1 MKTTRR
7 NFIKSTGY
15 VAVGFSLV
23 PNLAWMSV
31 NDQSKLNALQQ
42 PRIKDW
48 LQILEDGRVRVFSG
62 KMELGQGIRI
72 AIAQVAAE
80 ELNMNVDLIEVKLAE
95 TSTTPDEGYT
105 AGSRSVAQSAMAV
118 RKAAA
123 AAADILINRTAKKY
137 ELEVESLYLKDG
149 MVLSKSGDFKASFFD
164 ILDGAQI
171 EEVVPD
177 NIKTK
182 SKKDHEVVGTP
193 VLRKDIGQMVRGLPV
208 YVQDLRFP
216 GMLHARVVRP
226 ASYDAKITE
235 FNKEN
240 TEKLDVKIIKVND
253 FIGVIS
259 EDEYQA
265 EKAKN
270 ILESDCKWES
280 KMKLPIED
288 FSAAYLKGLSKESER
303 VVNKGSITFGNNSV
317 KAKYFKP
324 YVMHGAIGPSC
335 AVAIFKEGKLQIWS
349 HTQGVYPLRKTLA
362 DLLSLT
368 EDNIKITGVPG
379 SGCYGHNG
387 ADDVAAEAAILA
399 IKNPE
404 KHIRLQWTR
413 ADEHAWEPYG
423 SAMVMELE
431 GSLDATGKIENWKY
445 NLWSDTHST
454 RPGGDKQNLLPT
466 SFYSGTTA
474 KRPKGYFGGAYRNS
488 KPNYNIPNQKIDA
501 HYFKGPL
508 RVSALRSLGA
518 YSNILAIENFM
529 DRLAEKAG
537 EDPVIFRIKHLEDLR
552 AKDVLNKIKQMTEDV
567 NLLENEGFGY
577 AFARYKNSASYFAVA
592 ARVSVEN
599 GKISVKEMWGAIDS
613 GEVINPDGLK
623 NQTEGG
629 MIQSASWTLQEA
641 VKFNETHV
649 SSTDWDSYPI
659 SRFADIPEVHVEVI
673 DRPNED
679 ALGAGEAAQGPS
691 AAAILNA
698 IYRATGT
705 QVEVLPVNKNV
716 SV

>member
-1 MKTTRR
+1 MKTSRR

-15 VAVGFSLV
+15 VAIGFSLV
-23 PNLAWMSV
+23 PGLAWSPLK
-31 NDQSKLNALQQ
+31 DESLATTIQQ

-48 LQILEDGRVRVFSG
+48 LQVLEDGRVRIFSG

-80 ELNMNVDLIEVKLAE
+80 ELNMNIDLIEVKLAE
-95 TSTTPDEGYT
+95 TSTTPNEGYT

-123 AAADILINRTAKKY
+123 AAASILIARAADKHQLDANN
-137 ELEVESLYLKDG
+137 LYLKDG
-149 MVLSKSGDFKASFFD
+149 MVLSKDGGFQENFFN
-164 ILDGAQI
+164 ILDGEQI
-171 EEVVPD
+171 EEVVPE
-177 NIKTK
+177 NARPK
-182 SKKDHEVVGTP
+182 SKKDHQVVGTP

-216 GMLHARVVRP
+216 KMLHARIVRP
-226 ASYDAKITE
+226 VAYDAKLTS
-235 FNKEN
+235 FNKKN
-240 TEKLDVKIIKVND
+240 AEKLDVRIIKVND
-253 FIGVIS
+253 FIGVLS

-270 ILESDCKWES
+270 ILERDCKWSKGES
-280 KMKLPIED
+280 LKPEE
-288 FSAAYLKGLSKESER
+288 FSADYLKSLSRETEN
-303 VVNKGSITFGNNSV
+303 VLNKGNLDLDEDSV
-317 KAKYFKP
+317 KASYFKP
-324 YVMHGAIGPSC
+324 YVMHGALGPSC
-335 AVAIFKEGKLQIWS
+335 AVAIFKDKKLHIWS
-349 HTQGVYPLRKTLA
+349 HTQGVYPLRETLA
-362 DLLSLT
+362 DLLNLN
-368 EDNIKITGVPG
+368 EENIQITGVPG

-399 IKNPE
+399 IENPG

-413 ADEHAWEPYG
+413 ADEHTWEPYG
-423 SAMVMELE
+423 STMVMELE
-431 GSLDATGKIENWKY
+431 GSLNSDGKIKNWNY
-445 NLWSDTHST
+445 NVWSDTHST
-454 RPGGDKQNLLPT
+454 RPGGDKQNLLPS
-466 SFYSGTTA
+466 SFYNGTTV

-488 KPNYNIPNQKIDA
+488 EPYYSIPNQKIDA

-537 EDPVIFRIKHLEDLR
+537 EDPVAFRLKHLSDQR
-552 AKDVLNKIKQMTEDV
+552 AKDVLNKVKEMTAGV
-567 NLLENEGFGY
+567 SLLDNEGLGF

-592 ARVSVEN
+592 ARVSLEN
-599 GKISVKEMWGAIDS
+599 KKISVKEMWGTIDS
-613 GEVINPDGLK
+613 GEVINPNGLK

-641 VKFNETHV
+641 VKFDQNHV

-659 SRFADIPEVHVEVI
+659 FRFADIPEVHVEII

-698 IYRATGT
+698 IYRATGK
-705 QVEVLPVNKNV
+705 QVEVLPVNKDV
-716 SV
+716 ST

>member
-1 MKTTRR
+1 MKTSRR
-7 NFIKSTGY
+7 NFIKNTGY

-23 PNLAWMSV
+23 PNLAWMAV
-31 NDQSKLNALQQ
+31 NDQSSQGTMQQ
-42 PRIKDW
+42 SGITDW

-95 TSTTPDEGYT
+95 TSTTPNEGYT
-105 AGSRSVAQSAMAV
+105 AGSQSVARSAMSV

-123 AAADILINRTAKKY
+123 AAADILIVRAADKY
-137 ELEVESLYLKDG
+137 EIKAENLYLKDG
-149 MVLSKSGDFKASFFD
+149 MVLAKDGDFKASFFN

-171 EEVVPD
+171 EEVIPE
-177 NIKTK
+177 NIQTK
-182 SKKDHEVVGTP
+182 PKKDHQVVGTP
-193 VLRKDIGQMVRGLPV
+193 VLRKDIGKMVRGLPV

-216 GMLHARVVRP
+216 GMLHARIVRP
-226 ASYDAKITE
+226 AAYDAKIAN

-240 TEKLDVKIIKVND
+240 AEKLDVKIIKVID
-253 FIGVIS
+253 FIGVLS

-270 ILESDCKWES
+270 ILENDCKWYTETQ
-280 KMKLPIED
+280 LPVED
-288 FSAAYLKGLSKESER
+288 FSAGYLKNHSKETQN
-303 VVNKGSITFGNNSV
+303 VVSKGNIQFKNNSITAN
-317 KAKYFKP
+317 YFKP
-324 YVMHGAIGPSC
+324 YVMHGSIGPSC
-335 AVAIFKEGKLQIWS
+335 AVAIFKNGKLEIWS
-349 HTQGVYPLRKTLA
+349 HSQGVYPLRKTLA
-362 DLLSLT
+362 DLLNLN
-368 EDNIKITGVPG
+368 EENIKITGVPG
-379 SGCYGHNG
+379 SGCYGHNA

-399 IKNPE
+399 VENPD

-413 ADEHAWEPYG
+413 ADEHSWEPYG

-431 GSLDATGKIENWKY
+431 GSLDTNGKIENWKY

-454 RPGGDKQNLLPT
+454 RPGGDKQNLLPS
-466 SFYSGTTA
+466 SFFNGTTA

-488 KPNYNIPNQKIDA
+488 EPYYNIPYQKIDA

-529 DRLAEKAG
+529 DKLADKAG
-537 EDPVIFRIKHLEDLR
+537 EDPVAFRLKHLDDQR
-552 AKDVLNKIKQMTEDV
+552 AKDVLEKVKEMTREV
-567 NLLENEGFGY
+567 ELLENEGLGF
-577 AFARYKNSASYFAVA
+577 AFSRYKNSASYFAVA
-592 ARVSVEN
+592 AKVRIKNAQVSV
-599 GKISVKEMWGAIDS
+599 KKMWGAIDS

-641 VKFNETHV
+641 VKFDQNHV

-659 SRFADIPEVHVEVI
+659 FRFADIPDLQVEII
-673 DRPNED
+673 DRPNEE

-698 IYRATGT
+698 IYRATGK
-705 QVEVLPVNKNV
+705 QVEALPVNKV
-716 SV
+716 ALT